1 MNDEITSAKALVNSY
16 YILCQ
21 RKRQESERLNND
33 ISRLKTVIIRFK
45 NNNEEYLKLK
55 KTVEEEIR
63 NVLTDGKVLLQFA
76 LASVMILKYQ
86 DLYYDHLTAKTN
98 SFLIVAVRI

>member
-1 MNDEITSAKALVNSY
+1 MDIQIEKSKKHLHSVNDEITSAKALVNSY
-16 YILCQ
+16 YVLCQ

-63 NVLTDGKVLLQFA
+63 NILTVGKVLLPFA
-76 LASVMILKYQ
+76 LASVSEVI
-86 DLYYDHLTAKTN
+86 
-98 SFLIVAVRI
+98 